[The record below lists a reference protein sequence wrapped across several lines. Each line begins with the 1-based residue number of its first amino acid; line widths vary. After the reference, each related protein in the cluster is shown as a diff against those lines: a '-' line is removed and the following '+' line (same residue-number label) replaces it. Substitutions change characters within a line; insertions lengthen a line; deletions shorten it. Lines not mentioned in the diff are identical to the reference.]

1 MRQGRH
7 IPHAHNHSAAERN
20 NFSLFGFQPAL
31 GRFSLC
37 ATPVRAEGGW
47 PADSLYMLDLQ
58 VAKLRWS
65 EVVAQ
70 GGLWPDSQIE
80 PSLAWA
86 GGRLFLFAG
95 SPRPMGE
102 IYVRV

>member
-1 MRQGRH
+1 MDSNLR
-7 IPHAHNHSAAERN
+7 S
-20 NFSLFGFQPAL
+20 L
-31 GRFSLC
+31 GRFLFC
-37 ATPVRAEGGW
+37 APPVRAESGW